1 MNLRLDG
8 KVAAL
13 SIKENLKIEFASL
26 ARKACLA
33 IVHFNDPA
41 SASYL
46 KGRLKIADELGVD
59 VKVIGIEENQNQ
71 EELINIIESLNNDS
85 NIDGIM
91 VDRPLPK
98 RFNVFEILSLL
109 NPNKDVDGYTPMNL
123 GKLVSNQDCYI
134 SCTPGAAIRLV
145 DFYNIDLTGLNAL
158 VIGRSVNV
166 GKPLSLLLL
175 NKNAT
180 VTVAHSKTKEL
191 KSLCKKADII
201 FLALGRANFLN
212 KEDVN
217 ENTIIVDIGINFT
230 PEGKLCGDANK
241 ECYDLVKAYSPV
253 PGGVGVM
260 TNVVL
265 MENLLKAYKKNNTL

>member
-8 KVAAL
+8 KIAANN
-13 SIKENLKIEFASL
+13 IKEELTQKFASL
-26 ARKACLA
+26 ERKACLA
-33 IVHFNDPA
+33 IVHFNDPS

-46 KGRLKIADELGVD
+46 KGRLKIAEQLGVD
-59 VKVIGIEENQNQ
+59 VKVFEIDETKDQQYLLN
-71 EELINIIESLNNDS
+71 LLESLNNDS
-85 NIDGIM
+85 KVDGIM

-98 RFNVFEILSLL
+98 RFDEYKVLSFV
-109 NPNKDVDGYTPMNL
+109 NPNKDVDGYTPINL
-123 GKLVSNQDCYI
+123 GRLVSNQDCYI

-145 DFYNIDLTGLNAL
+145 DYYNIDLTGLNAL

-180 VTVAHSKTKEL
+180 VTVAHSKTRNIKQ
-191 KSLCKKADII
+191 LCKNADII
-201 FLALGRANFLN
+201 FLALGKANFLT

-230 PEGKLCGDANK
+230 SEGKLVGDASS
-241 ECYDLVKAYSPV
+241 ECYELVKAYSPV

-265 MENLLKAYKKNNTL
+265 MENLLKAYKNNN

>member
-8 KVAAL
+8 KIAAAA
-13 SIKENLKIEFASL
+13 IKEQLKNKFSSL
-26 ARKACLA
+26 EKQACLA
-33 IVHFNDPA
+33 IIRFDDKA
-41 SASYL
+41 SESYL
-46 KGRLKIADELGVD
+46 KGRLKIANELN
-59 VKVIGIEENQNQ
+59 VKVEVFVIEQHHDNEY
-71 EELINIIESLNNDS
+71 LLSLIESLNNDS

-98 RFNVFEILSLL
+98 NFNEFEILSSIS
-109 NPNKDVDGYTPMNL
+109 PKKDVDGYTPINL
-123 GKLVSNQDCYI
+123 GKLVSNQDCFVP
-134 SCTPGAAIRLV
+134 CTPSAAVRLTE
-145 DFYNIDLTGLNAL
+145 FYDIDLTGLNAL

-180 VTVAHSKTKEL
+180 VTVAHSKTKEI
-191 KSLCKKADII
+191 KSLCKRADII
-201 FLALGRANFLN
+201 FLALGKANFLS

-230 PEGKLCGDANK
+230 EDGKLCGDANK
-241 ECYDLVKAYSPV
+241 ACYELVKAYSPV

-265 MENLLKAYKKNNTL
+265 MENLLKACKKNK